1 MLLAWMAR
9 EGNRV
14 FCRLPPCTGGIWRRE
29 LTLRCSKAEQKT
41 LKTELICSSSAAIL
55 RLRERRFVT
64 ISKSLLD
71 ELERRHKSVIAGG
84 GEARHAKRKEKGML
98 SARARIE
105 CLFDA
110 DTFQE
115 WGMHVEHSCH
125 EFGMEKKSLPS
136 DGVVTGV
143 GHVNGR
149 AVAVYSQDAT
159 VGGGAL
165 GQRHAKK
172 ICDIMEYALECGIP
186 LVGLNDSGGARI
198 QEAVEALSGYGQVFY
213 RNVLLSG
220 CVPQIGVIAGNC
232 AGGAAYSP
240 ALMDF
245 LIMTRENA
253 NMFICGPQ
261 VIKAATGEECTMQ
274 EIGSAEANACI
285 SGNVHFVADD
295 DQHAIEIATD
305 LLSYLPANNA
315 VDPPHEPSS
324 EIDLSPDES
333 FNSIIPEDSMGVM
346 NMYDVISRIVDG
358 GKLLEVHREFAP
370 NLIVG
375 FARLDGIV
383 VGLIANQPKVRAG
396 TLDIDASDKGA
407 RFIRF
412 CNAFNFPL
420 LTLVDVPGF
429 LPGVSQEQG
438 GIIRHGA
445 KMLFAYA
452 SATVPKITLIT
463 RKAYGGSYLAM
474 CSRDL
479 KANMVFAWPTAEI
492 AVMGA
497 EGAVNV
503 LYRKEIAAAED
514 QQALR
519 KQYIQDY
526 RERFASPYMAAAHG
540 MITDVI
546 QPAQTRSVLS
556 LALRNTLNK
565 REVRPPKKHGL
576 IPL

>member
-1 MLLAWMAR
+1 MA
-9 EGNRV
+9 
-14 FCRLPPCTGGIWRRE
+14 
-29 LTLRCSKAEQKT
+29 
-41 LKTELICSSSAAIL
+41 
-55 RLRERRFVT
+55 
-64 ISKSLLD
+64 ISKQLLD
-71 ELERRHKSVIAGG
+71 DLDKRRSESRVGG
-84 GEARHAKRKEKGML
+84 GEKRHAKRTEKGQL
-98 SARARIE
+98 SARKRLDDFFEAN
-105 CLFDA
+105 
-110 DTFQE
+110 TFQE
-115 WGMHVEHSCH
+115 WGIHVDHGCH
-125 EFGMEKKSLPS
+125 DFGMEKKSMPC

-143 GHVNGR
+143 GRVAGR
-149 AVAVYSQDAT
+149 PVAAYSQDAT

-172 ICDIMEYALECGIP
+172 ICDIMEYALEAGMP
-186 LVGLNDSGGARI
+186 MVGVNDSGGARI
-198 QEAVEALSGYGQVFY
+198 QEAVGSLAGYGQVFY

-245 LIMTRENA
+245 LIMTRQNA

-261 VIKAATGEECTMQ
+261 VIKAATGVDCTME
-274 EIGSAEANACI
+274 EIGSASANAAI
-285 SGNVHFVADD
+285 SGNVHFVAEDD
-295 DQHAIEIATD
+295 HHAMQIVEE
-305 LLSYLPANNA
+305 LLSYLPSNN
-315 VDPPHEPSS
+315 VGNPPHMPTE
-324 EIDLSPDES
+324 EICMDPDES
-333 FNSIIPEDSMGVM
+333 MNDIVPEDPKGTM
-346 NMYDVISRIVDG
+346 NMYDVIDRIVDTDRF
-358 GKLLEVHREFAP
+358 LEVHRDFAQ

-375 FARLDGIV
+375 FGRVDGVV
-383 VGLIANQPKVRAG
+383 VGIIANQPSVKAG

-412 CNAFNFPL
+412 CNAFNLPI

-429 LPGVSQEQG
+429 LPGVAQEQG

-445 KMLFAYA
+445 KMLFAYSA
-452 SATVPKITLIT
+452 ATVPKITVIT

-479 KANMVFAWPTAEI
+479 KADMVFAWPTAEI

-503 LYRKEIAAAED
+503 LYRRELEAAED
-514 QQALR
+514 KVAQR
-519 KQYIQDY
+519 EKFIDDY
-526 RERFASPYMAAAHG
+526 RQRFASPYMAASHG

-546 QPAQTRSVLS
+546 SPAQTRSVVS

-565 REVRPPKKHGL
+565 NETRPPKKHGL

>member
-1 MLLAWMAR
+1 MSIRKEMLTDLAHRQA
-9 EGNRV
+9 
-14 FCRLPPCTGGIWRRE
+14 
-29 LTLRCSKAEQKT
+29 T
-41 LKTELICSSSAAIL
+41 LKE
-55 RLRERRFVT
+55 
-64 ISKSLLD
+64 
-71 ELERRHKSVIAGG
+71 GG
-84 GEARHAKRKEKGML
+84 GAARHEKRRSAGQL
-98 SARARIE
+98 SARERLDIF
-105 CLFDA
+105 FDPY
-110 DTFQE
+110 TFQE
-115 WGMHVEHSCH
+115 WGMHVDHSCH
-125 EFGMEKKSLPS
+125 DFGMDGKSMPC

-143 GHVNGR
+143 GRMAGR
-149 AVAVYSQDAT
+149 PVAAFSQDAT
-159 VGGGAL
+159 VGGGSL

-172 ICDIMEYALECGIP
+172 ICDIMDYALEIGIP
-186 LVGLNDSGGARI
+186 FVAVNDSGGARI
-198 QEAVEALSGYGQVFY
+198 QEAVESLSGYGQVFY
-213 RNVLLSG
+213 RNVLMSG

-261 VIKAATGEECTMQ
+261 VIKAVTGVQCTME
-274 EIGSAEANACI
+274 EIGSAQANAAI

-295 DQHAIEIATD
+295 DQHAMQLVKD
-305 LLSYLPANNA
+305 LLSYLPANNIQN
-315 VDPPHEPSS
+315 PPHAPSD
-324 EIDLSPDES
+324 EICLDPDDAM
-333 FNSIIPEDSMGVM
+333 NAVIPEDPKASM
-346 NMYDVISRIVDG
+346 NMYDVIHRIVDKNG
-358 GKLLEVHREFAP
+358 FLEVHRDFAQ
-370 NLIVG
+370 NIIVG
-375 FARLDGIV
+375 FARVDGVV
-383 VGLIANQPKVRAG
+383 VGLIANQPSVKAG
-396 TLDIDASDKGA
+396 SLDIDAADKGA

-412 CNAFNFPL
+412 CNAFNIPL

-429 LPGVSQEQG
+429 LPGVAQEQG

-452 SATVPKITLIT
+452 AATVPKITVIT

-479 KANMVFAWPTAEI
+479 KADMVFAWPTAEI

-514 QQALR
+514 TATVR
-519 KQYIQDY
+519 GKFIEEY
-526 RERFASPYMAAAHG
+526 RERFASPYMAASHG

-546 QPAQTRSVLS
+546 SPAKTRCIVS
-556 LALRNTLNK
+556 LALRNSLTK
-565 REVRPPKKHGL
+565 SETRPPKKHGL

>member
-1 MLLAWMAR
+1 MA
-9 EGNRV
+9 
-14 FCRLPPCTGGIWRRE
+14 
-29 LTLRCSKAEQKT
+29 
-41 LKTELICSSSAAIL
+41 
-55 RLRERRFVT
+55 
-64 ISKSLLD
+64 ISKQLLD
-71 ELERRHKSVIAGG
+71 DLDKRRSELRVGG
-84 GEARHAKRKEKGML
+84 GEKRHAKRTEKGQL
-98 SARARIE
+98 SARKRLDTFFEAN
-105 CLFDA
+105 
-110 DTFQE
+110 TFQE
-115 WGMHVEHSCH
+115 WGLHVDHGCH
-125 EFGMEKKSLPS
+125 EFGMEKKSMPC

-143 GHVNGR
+143 GRVAGR
-149 AVAVYSQDAT
+149 PVAAYSQDAT

-165 GQRHAKK
+165 GERHAKK
-172 ICDIMEYALECGIP
+172 ICDIMEYALEAGMP
-186 LVGLNDSGGARI
+186 MVGVNDSGGARI
-198 QEAVEALSGYGQVFY
+198 QEAVGSLAGYGQVFY

-245 LIMTRENA
+245 LIMTRQNA

-261 VIKAATGEECTMQ
+261 VIKAATGVDCTME
-274 EIGSAEANACI
+274 EIGSASANASI
-285 SGNVHFVADD
+285 SGNVHFVAEDD
-295 DQHAIEIATD
+295 HHAMQIVQE
-305 LLSYLPANNA
+305 LLSYLPANN
-315 VDPPHEPSS
+315 VGNPPHMPTE
-324 EIDLSPDES
+324 EIHMDPDES
-333 FNSIIPEDSMGVM
+333 MNGILPEDPKGTM
-346 NMYDVISRIVDG
+346 NMYDVIDRIVDTDRF
-358 GKLLEVHREFAP
+358 LEVHRDFAQ

-375 FARLDGIV
+375 FGRVDGVV
-383 VGLIANQPKVRAG
+383 VGIIANQPSVKAG

-412 CNAFNFPL
+412 CNAFNLPI

-429 LPGVSQEQG
+429 LPGVAQEQG

-445 KMLFAYA
+445 KMLFAYSA
-452 SATVPKITLIT
+452 ATVPKITVIT

-479 KANMVFAWPTAEI
+479 KADMVFAWPTAEI

-503 LYRKEIAAAED
+503 LYRKELEAADDKTAQREK
-514 QQALR
+514 L
-519 KQYIQDY
+519 IEEY
-526 RERFASPYMAAAHG
+526 RERFASPYMAASHG

-546 QPAQTRSVLS
+546 SPDQTRSVVS

-565 REVRPPKKHGL
+565 NETRPPKKHGL